1 MGFRTVSLI
10 SNASG
15 QSRVNV
21 ARALL
26 LTAFV
31 ALMLPI
37 LAGCG
42 QSLTKI
48 SKHGHQFRATDAQ
61 LIQPGMSK
69 QDVQLSLGT
78 PTTKSRYKN
87 GEAFYYIS
95 STTSQMAFL
104 SPKEIDRRVFAVY
117 FNELDSVDRVA
128 NYGLKDGRVFD
139 YISRSTPA
147 AGGSEEGFFGQVFKN
162 LGKRGSVFGQ

>member
-1 MGFRTVSLI
+1 MVFAV
-10 SNASG
+10 
-15 QSRVNV
+15 V
-21 ARALL
+21 A
-26 LTAFV
+26 
-31 ALMLPI
+31 ALMLPL

-42 QSLTKI
+42 QSLTKV

-104 SPKEIDRRVFAVY
+104 SPKEIDRR
-117 FNELDSVDRVA
+117 NRP
-128 NYGLKDGRVFD
+128 
-139 YISRSTPA
+139 TPA
-147 AGGSEEGFFGQVFKN
+147 LRWTSARPTSM
-162 LGKRGSVFGQ
+162 RR